1 MQAGGSTEMIW
12 HFAGYLHMADVLARS
27 ETLYDGVYSNRPLE
41 IDPSRLSPEPIQFV
55 DLEDTASRTSPL
67 ALADTEQVTFFRS
80 DLRPLNIASE
90 PLLANVLPK
99 DLSRPAISQSA
110 INSSEVNGIAGPR
123 MIEVSY
129 REAETEVL
137 VEINQINA
145 MEDRDIISDKDVVLR
160 DSKGSP
166 VELQSL
172 EGGKLFV
179 EALNEATDATP
190 NALPYGPGRNG
201 VTLSVIEARDASWS
215 DEQAPVV
222 SGAITVADGNVRYVD
237 GAVSDSP
244 LAETDGTIFAP
255 WREGE
260 DVSTLPSGGTITAA
274 ITGPSEPSG
283 VIVEAGLN
291 QAINA
296 ARLVDAAEATGS
308 MIVGGD
314 HFFSKAIVQVN
325 VLTDSDHISLTT
337 GNTAA
342 LPSLITAGNEVHNV
356 AEFVH
361 EETTGIFRGAASTP
375 RWQVDVVKGDFIDF
389 KSITQTNGLDDND
402 TTYQSVS
409 GTFFNLQTGLNEQV
423 NLVNVFGLNAY
434 DVIIIAGDYHQADW
448 IFQYNIMIDCDQ
460 IFAAGEG
467 STQSSTLTTGANTLT
482 NDALITT
489 YGPGGFNPMNDAQ
502 HDLMDALAAGQT
514 ILVGDPEWQLT
525 GSATGTLRVLYVSGD
540 YYDVNVITQ
549 INMMTDLDQ
558 AVQILPDS
566 TAPQGAVTGGNLA
579 LNEAQII
586 DPGTLSESQFLGGTA
601 YEESILIQVNIVT
614 DDDEIMI
621 NDPMALVPEV
631 VAFVGEDEPCPH
643 TGDETPCS
651 AYQAH
656 QDQIMSSGM
665 V

>member
-27 ETLYDGVYSNRPLE
+27 EVLYDGAYSKRPAE
-41 IDPSRLSPEPIQFV
+41 DDPSKLPSDPARPIDSEEPAFR
-55 DLEDTASRTSPL
+55 ANPL
-67 ALADTEQVTFFRS
+67 AMSEAESAAPFS
-80 DLRPLNIASE
+80 GNLRPLAPIFE
-90 PLLANVLPK
+90 PPAYTGFPR
-99 DLSRPAISQSA
+99 DFSRPVINETAASSSQIS
-110 INSSEVNGIAGPR
+110 VDRGPR

-137 VEINQINA
+137 LEINQINI
-145 MEDRDIISDKDVVLR
+145 MQDRDLVSDSNILLR
-160 DSKGSP
+160 DARGSIID
-166 VELQSL
+166 LQPL
-172 EGGKLFV
+172 DGGKLIV
-179 EALNEATDATP
+179 EARDMAVAATP
-190 NALPYGPGRNG
+190 DALPSGFGNDG
-201 VTLSVIEARDASWS
+201 VTLSFIEARDLAWS
-215 DEQAPVV
+215 EGQAPIV
-222 SGAITVADGNVRYVD
+222 SGGIAVTTGNVRYVD
-237 GAVSDSP
+237 GVVSDSP
-244 LAETDGTIFAP
+244 LAETDSAIFAP
-255 WREGE
+255 WRQEE
-260 DVSTLPSGGTITAA
+260 DVNTLTSGGTLTATLNGPTEP
-274 ITGPSEPSG
+274 TG
-283 VIVEAGLN
+283 VTVEAGLN
-291 QAINA
+291 QSINA

-314 HFFSKAIVQVN
+314 HFFTKAIVQVN
-325 VLTDSDHISLTT
+325 ILTDSDHVSLTT
-337 GNTAA
+337 GNTALA
-342 LPSLITAGNEVHNV
+342 TLMTAGNEVHNV

-361 EETTGIFRGAASTP
+361 EETTGIFRGAANTP
-375 RWQVDVVKGDFIDF
+375 RWQVDVVNGDFIDF
-389 KSITQTNGLDDND
+389 KSIKQINGLDDND

-448 IFQYNIMIDCDQ
+448 IFQYNIMIDSDK

-467 STQSSTLTTGANTLT
+467 SAQSATLTSGANTLT
-482 NDALITT
+482 NDASIKT
-489 YGPGGFNPMNDAQ
+489 YGPGSFNPMNDAQ
-502 HDLMDALAAGQT
+502 HSLMDALANGQT
-514 ILVGDPEWQLT
+514 ILVGDADWQLS

-549 INMMTDLDQ
+549 INMIADLDQ
-558 AVQILPDS
+558 AVQILPNS

-586 DPGTLSESQFLGGTA
+586 DPGTLSESQFLGGSA

-621 NDPMALVPEV
+621 NDPLALVPEV
-631 VAFVGEDEPCPH
+631 VAFVCEDEPCSH